1 MVAAYHYVSADSH
14 LEIDS
19 RYWAPRVAAPHR
31 ERVPRLIRLPDGSDA
46 WLVEGRPLREVPWD
60 LYGGKGRDRWSPI
73 GQNYETTPGAD
84 GDPAQRVRL
93 QDEDGI
99 DAIAQKVRVPPGRG
113 AGQPLRSALF
123 LGTGTPK
130 GQAAVQRNSGLHKQ
144 VRAPVR
150 LRPSCAP

>member
-1 MVAAYHYVSADSH
+1 MVAAYRYVSADSH

-60 LYGGKGRDRWSPI
+60 LYGGKGRDRWSPV

-99 DAIAQKVRVPPGRG
+99 DAEV
-113 AGQPLRSALF
+113 LF
-123 LGTGTPK
+123 PN
-130 GQAAVQRNSGLHKQ
+130 QAAGPNFWRHIRSDDVY
-144 VRAPVR
+144 RAVIRAYNEWLAEFFTPGCLWR
-150 LRPSCAP
+150 RTAQEWMRHHF